1 MFHTGEKPH
10 ECDISKKTFSQ
21 KSDLI
26 CNKYVQVEVKNNKHV

>member
-10 ECDISKKTFSQ
+10 ECDIFKKTFSQ

-26 CNKYVQVEVKNNKHV
+26 CNKYVQVQINLTK